1 MSSAPPRAFWICG
14 FPDCSY
20 SDVSL
25 GISLCLHSS
34 FLHFSLG
41 REVGLS
47 PVCAKTPVLFL
58 TLACWR
64 V

>member
-1 MSSAPPRAFWICG
+1 MSSAPPQAFWIRG

-20 SDVSL
+20 SVSL
-25 GISLCLHSS
+25 GISPSLHSS
-34 FLHFSLG
+34 FLDLSLG
-41 REVGLS
+41 RGVGLS
-47 PVCAKTPVLFL
+47 PICAKTPVLFL